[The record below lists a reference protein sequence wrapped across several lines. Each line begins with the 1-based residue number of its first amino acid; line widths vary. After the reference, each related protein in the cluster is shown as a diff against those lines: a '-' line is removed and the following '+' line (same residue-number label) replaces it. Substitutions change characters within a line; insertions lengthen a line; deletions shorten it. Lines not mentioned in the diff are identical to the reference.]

1 VTTTAARGS
10 ARTAPSPLFSPG
22 RAWTNWGR
30 VERAHP
36 ALIARPTTIDQV
48 VAVVRTAQERGLT
61 VKAVGAGHSF
71 TAIAATDGILVDLA
85 GLDGLLAVDER
96 LRRVTL
102 GAGTHLYQLPALLAP
117 FGLALENMGDID
129 RQTVAGATSTGTHGT
144 GANFRGLAAQITGAV
159 LVTADGSVLHVDGAR
174 NAELLPA
181 VRLGLGALG
190 IVVELTIQCVPAF
203 LLHAVEHPEGF
214 DEVLDDF
221 PARAKESDHFE
232 FYWWPHTDRV
242 MTKRNMRLPGDAP
255 RHPISPVGNFVEER
269 VMSNGALALMC
280 RVGHVAP
287 GLTPKINRLATRVY
301 GDREYTDHSHEVFTA
316 PRNVRFREMEYAIPL
331 RAVPEAVRAVRA
343 LIERND
349 WRISFP
355 VEVRVAAS
363 DDNWLSTAQGRASG
377 YVAVHRHI
385 SDDHLPYFREVEAIM
400 RSFEGRPH
408 WGKIH
413 FQDAASL
420 APRYEHFADFLAA
433 RDRLDPERLFANPY
447 LERVLGN

>member
-1 VTTTAARGS
+1 MVRAAR
-10 ARTAPSPLFSPG
+10 
-22 RAWTNWGR
+22 
-30 VERAHP
+30 
-36 ALIARPTTIDQV
+36 D
-48 VAVVRTAQERGLT
+48 RGLT

-71 TAIAATDGILVDLA
+71 TAIAATDGVLVDLGA
-85 GLDGLLAVDER
+85 LDGLLAVDER

-102 GAGTHLYQLPALLAP
+102 GAGTNLYQLPALLAP

-129 RQTVAGATSTGTHGT
+129 RQTIAGATSTGTHGT
-144 GANFRGLAAQITGAV
+144 GAAFRGLAAQITAAV
-159 LVTADGSVLHVDGAR
+159 LVTADGRVLHVDSER

-214 DEVLDDF
+214 DEVLDEF
-221 PARAKESDHFE
+221 GARAKSVDHFE

-242 MTKRNMRLPGDAP
+242 MTKRNTRLPGDEP
-255 RHPISPVGNFVEER
+255 RRPVSPLANFVEER

-280 RVGHVAP
+280 RVGHLAP
-287 GLTPKINRLATRVY
+287 SLTPRLNRLATRVY
-301 GDREYTDHSHEVFTA
+301 GDREYTDHSYEVFTA
-316 PRNVRFREMEYAIPL
+316 PRNVRFREMEYAVPR

-343 LIERND
+343 LIEKND

-363 DDNWLSTAQGRASG
+363 DDNWLSTAQGRKSG
-377 YVAVHRHI
+377 YIAVHRHV

-400 RSFEGRPH
+400 RDLDGRPH

-420 APRYEHFADFLAA
+420 APRYEHFADFVAV
-433 RDRLDPERLFANPY
+433 RDRLDPDRVFANPY
-447 LERVLGN
+447 LDRVLGA

>member
-1 VTTTAARGS
+1 VRPASTS
-10 ARTAPSPLFSPG
+10 LFSPG

-30 VERAHP
+30 VERANP
-36 ALIARPTTIDQV
+36 ALIARPATIDQV
-48 VAVVRTAQERGLT
+48 VAVVRTARERGLT

-71 TAIAATDGILVDLA
+71 TSIAATEGILVDLS
-85 GLDGLLAVDER
+85 GMDGLLAVDER
-96 LRRVTL
+96 LRRVTV
-102 GAGTHLYQLPALLAP
+102 GAGTKLHQLPALLAP

-144 GANFRGLAAQITGAV
+144 GADFRGLAAQITAAV
-159 LVTADGSVLHVDGAR
+159 LVTGDGTVLHVDAGR

-190 IVVELTIQCVPAF
+190 IIVELTIQCVPAF
-203 LLHAVEHPEGF
+203 LLNAVEHPEGF
-214 DEVLDDF
+214 DQVLDDF
-221 PARAKESDHFE
+221 SARAKSVDHFE

-242 MTKRNMRLPGDAP
+242 MTKCNTRLPGDAP
-255 RHPISPVGNFVEER
+255 RRPVSRIANFIEER

-280 RVGHVAP
+280 RVGHAAP
-287 GLTPKINRLATRVY
+287 SLTPSINRLATRVY
-301 GDREYTDHSHEVFTA
+301 GDRQYTDHSYEVFTA
-316 PRNVRFREMEYAIPL
+316 PRNVRFREMEYAVP
-331 RAVPEAVRAVRA
+331 RDAVPEAVRAVRA
-343 LIERND
+343 LIEKSD

-363 DDNWLSTAQGRASG
+363 DDNWLSTAQGRPSG
-377 YVAVHRHI
+377 YIAVHRYV

-400 RSFEGRPH
+400 RGLDGRPH

-413 FQDAASL
+413 FQDAESL
-420 APRYEHFADFLAA
+420 APRYDHFADFVAA

-447 LERVLGN
+447 LTRVLGA

>member
-1 VTTTAARGS
+1 VTTTTARG
-10 ARTAPSPLFSPG
+10 ARTAPSALFSPG

-36 ALIARPTTIDQV
+36 ALLARPTTIDQV
-48 VAVVRTAQERGLT
+48 VAVVRTARERGLT

-71 TAIAATDGILVDLA
+71 TAIAATEGIMVDLS
-85 GLDGLLAVDER
+85 GLDGLLAVDE
-96 LRRVTL
+96 VTL
-102 GAGTHLYQLPALLAP
+102 GAGTNLYQLPALLAP

-129 RQTVAGATSTGTHGT
+129 RQTIAGATSTGTHGT
-144 GANFRGLAAQITGAV
+144 GADFRGLAAQITGAV
-159 LVTADGSVLHVDGAR
+159 LVTADGGVLHVDAAR
-174 NAELLPA
+174 NSELLPA

-221 PARAKESDHFE
+221 AARSTASDHFE

-242 MTKRNMRLPGDAP
+242 MTKRNTRLPGDAP
-255 RHPISPVGNFVEER
+255 RDPISPFGNFVEER

-280 RVGHVAP
+280 RLGHLAP
-287 GLTPKINRLATRVY
+287 ELTPRINRLATRVY

-331 RAVPEAVRAVRA
+331 RAVPEAVRAVRS
-343 LIERND
+343 LIERSD

-377 YVAVHRHI
+377 YIAVHRHI

-420 APRYEHFADFLAA
+420 APRYEHFADFVAA
-433 RDRLDPERLFANPY
+433 RDRLDPGRLFANPY
-447 LERVLGN
+447 LERVLGA

>member
-1 VTTTAARGS
+1 MTTTAARA
-10 ARTAPSPLFSPG
+10 ARTASSPLFSPG

-30 VERAHP
+30 VEHAHP

-48 VAVVRTAQERGLT
+48 VAVVRTARERGMT

-102 GAGTHLYQLPALLAP
+102 GAGTNLYQLPALLAP

-129 RQTVAGATSTGTHGT
+129 RQTIAGATSTGTHGT

-159 LVTADGSVLHVDGAR
+159 LVTADGGVLHVDAVR
-174 NAELLPA
+174 NPELLPA

-203 LLHAVEHPEGF
+203 LLRAVEHPEGF

-221 PARAKESDHFE
+221 AARSKESDHFE

-242 MTKRNMRLPGDAP
+242 MTKRNTRLPGEES
-255 RHPISPVGNFVEER
+255 RHPISPFGNFVEER
-269 VMSNGALALMC
+269 LMSNGALGLMC
-280 RVGHVAP
+280 RVGHLAP
-287 GLTPKINRLATRVY
+287 SLTPRINRLATRVY

-331 RAVPEAVRAVRA
+331 RAVPEALRAVRN
-343 LIERND
+343 LIEARN

-377 YVAVHRHI
+377 YIAVHRHI

-400 RSFEGRPH
+400 RTFDGRPH

-420 APRYEHFADFLAA
+420 APRYERFADFVAA

-447 LERVLGN
+447 LERVLGR

>member
-1 VTTTAARGS
+1 VTSATSRG
-10 ARTAPSPLFSPG
+10 ARTASTALFSPG
-22 RAWTNWGR
+22 REWTNWGR
-30 VERAHP
+30 VERANP

-48 VAVVRTAQERGLT
+48 VAVVRMARDRGLT

-71 TAIAATDGILVDLA
+71 TAIAATDGILVDLSGMA
-85 GLDGLLAVDER
+85 GLLAVDER
-96 LRRVTL
+96 LRRVTV
-102 GAGTHLYQLPALLAP
+102 GAGTNLSQPPALLTP

-129 RQTVAGATSTGTHGT
+129 RQTVAGATATGTHGT
-144 GANFRGLAAQITGAV
+144 GANFRGLAAQITAAV
-159 LVTADGSVLHVDGAR
+159 LVTADGSVLHVDAGR

-203 LLHAVEHPEGF
+203 LLNAVEHPEGF
-214 DEVLDDF
+214 DEVLDEF
-221 PARAKESDHFE
+221 WARAKSVDHFE

-242 MTKRNMRLPGDAP
+242 MTKRNTRLPGDAP
-255 RHPISPVGNFVEER
+255 RHPVSPIANFVEER

-280 RVGHVAP
+280 RLGHVAP
-287 GLTPKINRLATRVY
+287 ALTPGINRLATRVY
-301 GDREYTDHSHEVFTA
+301 GDREYTDYSHEVFTA
-316 PRNVRFREMEYAIPL
+316 PRNVRFREMEYAVPR

-343 LIERND
+343 LIERKD

-377 YVAVHRHI
+377 YIAVHRHV
-385 SDDHLPYFREVEAIM
+385 SDDYVPYFREVEAIM
-400 RSFEGRPH
+400 RDLDGRPH

-447 LERVLGN
+447 LTRVLGG